1 MLSPACTMGIEKPPR
16 WSLGGFSCANYDRFV
31 CQAHY
36 STVPRW
42 DASDALQYRSATVEK
57 LYYCRHRGRLRT
69 FGRLGGGAMRI
80 ADNRHFRRSMA
91 TWQDTKKEMPAC
103 VGIQVSPAAPCKRA
117 ATTPYPLVNLLE
129 VTPRP
134 CLQVTPAERQMSPT
148 AGLLR
153 TFNLFHFS

>member
-1 MLSPACTMGIEKPPR
+1 MAAFLCLLFGDE
-16 WSLGGFSCANYDRFV
+16 GGTIGGDILLN
-31 CQAHY
+31 
-36 STVPRW
+36 
-42 DASDALQYRSATVEK
+42 
-57 LYYCRHRGRLRT
+57 LRIRRYGTLLT
-69 FGRLGGGAMRI
+69 FGGLGGGAMRI

-129 VTPRP
+129 ATPRP

-148 AGLLR
+148 A
-153 TFNLFHFS
+153 